1 MESFLAENSGILNID
16 DMEVTQV
23 DVEIPIK
30 NGRGNDRN
38 GRLDMLI
45 QYNSGAV
52 ALVELKHQTLITD
65 PATDKNSV
73 VFGSWPII
81 WTGFLPLQQNNS

>member
-1 MESFLAENSGILNID
+1 MHSTPTLSRYVAANNILLEEKPFERELFMESFLAENSGILNID
-16 DMEVTQV
+16 DMEVTQI

-45 QYNSGAV
+45 RYNSGYV
-52 ALVELKHQTLITD
+52 SEYIM
-65 PATDKNSV
+65 
-73 VFGSWPII
+73 
-81 WTGFLPLQQNNS
+81 